1 MEKIL
6 NWTPVKSE
14 DVKALQSFSLFL
26 RGCSNLTEQF
36 MYMKELDLP
45 SNMRSIIL
53 KLPYKLREK
62 WRNVACD
69 LLERRGQRA
78 VFTDLVTFIERQVKI
93 ASDPLFGNI
102 QDSQRTN
109 FKASNSN
116 HTNQRK
122 KQSSF
127 ATNVTEVQDG
137 GTSQHTITQAK
148 VPFVQNCLFCSQSS
162 HSLDK
167 CSQFEVK
174 VHRDKITFL
183 KEKGICFGCLKLGH
197 TSKDCRSRLD
207 CNVCHQKHPGVLH
220 IHRQDTGTSSP
231 QRPST
236 VNPSSVSAKLSQTC
250 GHIGAGCEDDS
261 VFSIVA
267 VKVKS
272 QKNNQTVQTYAFLDP
287 GSSGTFC
294 TDTLAR
300 KLNLRGK
307 KASILLRT
315 MGQRKIVNAQILSGL
330 EVSGMDGND
339 FIELPDV
346 LTQRTMPVSAVNIPR
361 QEDVD
366 QWSYLKGVKL
376 HDIDADV
383 ELLIGTDAPKVM
395 EPWELINSQDEGPYA
410 VRTRIGWA
418 INGPLRGGSDGRGK
432 SVCPTVT
439 TNRISVDHLQ
449 EMLVKQY
456 NHDFNEKSSEEK
468 IEMSREDIKFM
479 DLMNNTANLIEDH
492 YCIDLPFRQE
502 NPMMPNN
509 RCVAEQRLQ
518 SLKRKFNKNGH
529 FKEEYVAF
537 LNDMINKG
545 YAERVP
551 DDQMRQSDGTLWY
564 IPHHGVHHSRKGKLR
579 VVFDCGAV
587 YKGTS
592 LNSQLLQGPD
602 LTSSL
607 IGVLLRFR
615 QEPVAVMADIQA
627 MFHQVR
633 VSVKHVDF
641 LRFLWWPQGD
651 TAQSPVEHRMKVH
664 LFGAVS
670 SPSCANY
677 ALRRTADD
685 NAQHFSSD
693 VVNTVKC
700 NFYVDDCLKS
710 MASEEEA
717 VQMVKDLTALCQK
730 GGFNLSKWISNSRK
744 VLMSIAEDSRAKEI
758 MDLDLDTD
766 QLPVERALG
775 LQWCIESDKFK
786 FRTSAKEQ
794 PQTRR
799 GILSVVSSLYDP
811 LGFLAPFILP
821 AKLLLQELCRR
832 NLGWDEAI
840 MEFSRKKWSNWLED
854 LQKVAE
860 FEVDRCFKPREF
872 GDHVV
877 AQLHHFSDASEVG
890 YGTASY
896 LRLQTNG
903 KVYVSFLLGKGRVAP
918 LKQMTIPR
926 LELVAAVLAVRVAK
940 LLQKELQLQLKESVF
955 WTDSTTVLKYIRNET
970 SRFHTFVANR
980 AAYIREATDVDQWR
994 YVSSKENP
1002 ADEASRGMRAED
1014 FLKNRRWII
1023 GPEFLWRPKEEWPK
1037 LEVDL
1042 DGVPVDDPEV
1052 KRNLMVNAVI
1062 KIQENATTSLISYFS
1077 SWTKL
1082 KTAVAW
1088 FLKIKMIL
1096 KILCRKRMEFSAVP
1110 CQKVEGRMQS
1120 FKVTLKGQSLTPED
1134 YDKAEKAIVQY
1145 EQRERFKV
1153 EAILNSRPIT
1163 KVSDDPDDLEA
1174 LTPNHILTLKGKPI
1188 MPPGLFDSN
1197 DLYLRKRWKQ
1207 VQYMAELFWKR
1218 WLSEYLPLMQERQ
1231 KWTRPR
1237 RSLTTGDIVLV
1248 ADAAA
1253 PRGSWMMGKVLD
1265 VKSDAKGLVRSVR
1278 LQTKTSILER
1288 PVTKLCLLLEAAV

>member
-1 MEKIL
+1 
-6 NWTPVKSE
+6 
-14 DVKALQSFSLFL
+14 
-26 RGCSNLTEQF
+26 
-36 MYMKELDLP
+36 
-45 SNMRSIIL
+45 
-53 KLPYKLREK
+53 
-62 WRNVACD
+62 
-69 LLERRGQRA
+69 
-78 VFTDLVTFIERQVKI
+78 
-93 ASDPLFGNI
+93 
-102 QDSQRTN
+102 
-109 FKASNSN
+109 
-116 HTNQRK
+116 
-122 KQSSF
+122 
-127 ATNVTEVQDG
+127 
-137 GTSQHTITQAK
+137 
-148 VPFVQNCLFCSQSS
+148 
-162 HSLDK
+162 
-167 CSQFEVK
+167 
-174 VHRDKITFL
+174 
-183 KEKGICFGCLKLGH
+183 
-197 TSKDCRSRLD
+197 
-207 CNVCHQKHPGVLH
+207 
-220 IHRQDTGTSSP
+220 
-231 QRPST
+231 
-236 VNPSSVSAKLSQTC
+236 
-250 GHIGAGCEDDS
+250 
-261 VFSIVA
+261 
-267 VKVKS
+267 
-272 QKNNQTVQTYAFLDP
+272 
-287 GSSGTFC
+287 
-294 TDTLAR
+294 
-300 KLNLRGK
+300 
-307 KASILLRT
+307 
-315 MGQRKIVNAQILSGL
+315 
-330 EVSGMDGND
+330 
-339 FIELPDV
+339 
-346 LTQRTMPVSAVNIPR
+346 
-361 QEDVD
+361 
-366 QWSYLKGVKL
+366 
-376 HDIDADV
+376 
-383 ELLIGTDAPKVM
+383 M

-479 DLMNNTANLIEDH
+479 DLMNNTVNLIEDH

-872 GDHVV
+872 GDRVV

-1110 CQKVEGRMQS
+1110 CQRVEGRMQS

-1145 EQRERFKV
+1145 EQRERFKVEIASLKNGFKTVSKESSLYKLDPIMDDGMLRVGGRLNKAALPAESKHPLILSKDLHVSTLILRHIHHQLGHAGRNHMLSRLRQKYWITNANSAARKIISDCVVCRRDRGKLLEQKMADLPEERVLPDKAPFTDVGVDYFGPIEVKKGRSLLKRYGVLFTCLTSRAVHLEVAYALDTNSCINAVRRFICRRGPVLTLRSDNGTNFVGANRELKESLDAVNHVRIQKVLVQDGIEWRFNTPSASHQGGIWERLIRSVKRVFTSVLQQQSLDDEGLQTIFCEV

-1197 DLYLRKRWKQ
+1197 DLYLRKRRDKSGQ
-1207 VQYMAELFWKR
+1207 G
-1218 WLSEYLPLMQERQ
+1218 QEGVSPPE
-1231 KWTRPR
+1231 TS
-1237 RSLTTGDIVLV
+1237 SLWQML
-1248 ADAAA
+1248 
-1253 PRGSWMMGKVLD
+1253 
-1265 VKSDAKGLVRSVR
+1265 R
-1278 LQTKTSILER
+1278 LQEDHG
-1288 PVTKLCLLLEAAV
+1288 